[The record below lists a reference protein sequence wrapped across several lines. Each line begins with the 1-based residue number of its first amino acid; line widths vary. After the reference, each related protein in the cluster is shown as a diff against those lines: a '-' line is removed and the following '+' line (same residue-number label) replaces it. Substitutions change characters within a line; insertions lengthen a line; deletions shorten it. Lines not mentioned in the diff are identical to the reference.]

1 MKLDTIWYRLP
12 VKHLVESSVAVTELG
27 SGRVFERGVDY
38 QVDFQRGVIRA
49 LKGGQISPDQKCLV
63 SYQYYPVYRSPYLGG
78 EDYNDYFDGL
88 RVRVWDDPLVPDSVG
103 SRWLSGSELRDALE
117 RYGFIGGG
125 DPLPA
130 EHEEVSNYRGVAQL
144 YPNQGVAVPYDYEI
158 VLYDRVMWRSVNGRK
173 PAKFLVFNV
182 TLGDTSE
189 FVFLD
194 VNRDSTIGDQ
204 DVVIPVVRVGSRY
217 RGTWQVKFWAPEDS
231 VVWEDSVAVDTIRV
245 AVAPKVGDVYRLRVR
260 KPFTS
265 GDVFRVEVEGAR
277 LEIPGSESGRD
288 SLLSRIAVVP
298 NPYVVTASWEPQH
311 FYKFG
316 RGRRKLDF
324 IHLPS
329 RCTIRIYTVR
339 GYLVDVLEHD
349 APIDDGSESWDMLTK
364 DGLEIAYGVYL
375 YHVEAPGIGEKV
387 GKFAVIK

>member
-1 MKLDTIWYRLP
+1 M
-12 VKHLVESSVAVTELG
+12 
-27 SGRVFERGVDY
+27 
-38 QVDFQRGVIRA
+38 
-49 LKGGQISPDQKCLV
+49 
-63 SYQYYPVYRSPYLGG
+63 
-78 EDYNDYFDGL
+78 
-88 RVRVWDDPLVPDSVG
+88 
-103 SRWLSGSELRDALE
+103 
-117 RYGFIGGG
+117 
-125 DPLPA
+125 PA
-130 EHEEVSNYRGVAQL
+130 EHEEVSNYRGVVQL